1 MYSTLTYW
9 KKGNK
14 KELHSSDIISN
25 SSRYRIQIL
34 IPIPKFNL
42 IYSCEN
48 TISMWH
54 KRHEYIYWIEHSLL
68 LKMAGI
74 EQLLNWKHSQFKATQ
89 FYGFALSGMSFL
101 WFWCVSMTQKFRYF
115 HLFLGE
121 LTKKV
126 IFSKEGIKNVA
137 SYRSVLEIV
146 NSVNYTLDRIMSGKQ
161 SLNNCIGPECHRC
174 CCFL

>member
-1 MYSTLTYW
+1 MYSTQMCW
-9 KKGNK
+9 KKVNE
-14 KELHSSDIISN
+14 KELHSTDIISN

-54 KRHEYIYWIEHSLL
+54 KRHEYIYWIEHIFL

-74 EQLLNWKHSQFKATQ
+74 EQLLKCKHSQFKATQ

-101 WFWCVSMTQKFRYF
+101 WFWCVSMTQKFGYF

-121 LTKKV
+121 LQLRRLYLVKKALKMLLH
-126 IFSKEGIKNVA
+126 IILYLK
-137 SYRSVLEIV
+137 
-146 NSVNYTLDRIMSGKQ
+146 
-161 SLNNCIGPECHRC
+161 
-174 CCFL
+174 